1 MNLLLNLNKFNERS
15 LDMALYAFTLKL
27 IVILVFIMIIGYY
40 IAGVVNIA
48 RRHDD
53 E

>member
-40 IAGVVNIA
+40 IVGVVNIA

-53 E
+53 G